1 MAKSGGKEERKRKS
15 EMDEKVRAMD
25 GMTLDAFLGA
35 ARTLAD
41 EKPRTGHGWSRETHA
56 PIFGTLF
63 VTLAKTGLRPSE
75 AMALLPFDLKLNQGL
90 IRVSKALND
99 DGEPRGWT
107 KTGLNRNVEITSE
120 LAEELRLHLARVRSY
135 FEERNRPVPPMVFP
149 SLAGT
154 YLDIANLRRLFK
166 AICASA
172 GIVGFTPYH
181 LRHTYASLMLMR
193 GADPRYVQQQLGHES
208 LSTTYR
214 YYAHWI
220 PKEARSSYAD
230 LIDFRGGKTEI
241 PCPNTV
247 SKALGKSKANRVSA
261 LE

>member
-1 MAKSGGKEERKRKS
+1 MSGLAWWTNLTAQK
-15 EMDEKVRAMD
+15 AN
-25 GMTLDAFLGA
+25 FL
-35 ARTLAD
+35 
-41 EKPRTGHGWSRETHA
+41 
-56 PIFGTLF
+56 
-63 VTLAKTGLRPSE
+63 
-75 AMALLPFDLKLNQGL
+75 
-90 IRVSKALND
+90 
-99 DGEPRGWT
+99 
-107 KTGLNRNVEITSE
+107 
-120 LAEELRLHLARVRSY
+120 VRSNICGAQ
-135 FEERNRPVPPMVFP
+135 RNRPVPPMVFP

-154 YLDIANLRRLFK
+154 YLDMSNVRRLFK
-166 AICASA
+166 AICRRA
-172 GIVGFTPYH
+172 GIEGFTPYH

-230 LIDFRGGKTEI
+230 LIDLRGGKIEI

-247 SKALGKSKANRVSA
+247 STVSAKSKGKSVST